1 MSFKGLSMSDFLS
14 QEEAFKVAD
23 EIIAANKVEFEH
35 DGVAKLSPS
44 GNPLLDEFFFVQSK
58 GKTRNWSQVEHKE
71 MNQVAAPKS
80 KKQIQAAGIFVEGM
94 GLMSEGGNESE
105 VKIEAVG
112 LKALREEA
120 EKLRSLAAA
129 AAAAAEAAA
138 AEAAAAA
145 AAASEQQSK
154 ANISSFSGGR

>member
-1 MSFKGLSMSDFLS
+1 MSDFLS

-35 DGVAKLSPS
+35 NGAAKMSPS
-44 GNPLLDEFFFVQSK
+44 GNPLLDEFFFVVSK
-58 GKTRNWSQVEHKE
+58 GKTRKFCQVEHTE
-71 MNQVAAPKS
+71 MNQAAAPKS

-129 AAAAAEAAA
+129 AAAAAAEAAA
-138 AEAAAAA
+138 AEAAA

>member
-1 MSFKGLSMSDFLS
+1 M
-14 QEEAFKVAD
+14 
-23 EIIAANKVEFEH
+23 
-35 DGVAKLSPS
+35 
-44 GNPLLDEFFFVQSK
+44 
-58 GKTRNWSQVEHKE
+58 
-71 MNQVAAPKS
+71 
-80 KKQIQAAGIFVEGM
+80 EGM

-129 AAAAAEAAA
+129 AAAAETAAAAA

-154 ANISSFSGGR
+154 ANISSFSGGK

>member
-1 MSFKGLSMSDFLS
+1 MSFKGLSMSDFVS
-14 QEEAFKVAD
+14 QEEAIKVAD
-23 EIIAANKVEFEH
+23 EIIAANQVEFEH
-35 DGVAKLSPS
+35 RGAAKLSPC
-44 GNPLLDEFFFVQSK
+44 GDPLLDEFFFVQSK
-58 GKTRNWSQVEHKE
+58 GKNRKWSQVERKE
-71 MNQVAAPKS
+71 MNQIAAPKS

-112 LKALREEA
+112 LKALRAEA

-129 AAAAAEAAA
+129 AAAE
-138 AEAAAAA
+138 AAA

-154 ANISSFSGGR
+154 ANISSFSGGS

>member
-1 MSFKGLSMSDFLS
+1 M
-14 QEEAFKVAD
+14 
-23 EIIAANKVEFEH
+23 
-35 DGVAKLSPS
+35 
-44 GNPLLDEFFFVQSK
+44 SK
-58 GKTRNWSQVEHKE
+58 GKTRKFSQVEHKE
-71 MNQVAAPKS
+71 MNQAAAPKS

-138 AEAAAAA
+138 
-145 AAASEQQSK
+145 SEQQSK
-154 ANISSFSGGR
+154 ANISSFSGGK

>member
-1 MSFKGLSMSDFLS
+1 MSFKGLSMSDFSS

-44 GNPLLDEFFFVQSK
+44 GNPLLDEFFFVVSK
-58 GKTRNWSQVEHKE
+58 GKTRKFCQVEHKE
-71 MNQVAAPKS
+71 MNQAAAPKS

-129 AAAAAEAAA
+129 AAAAE
-138 AEAAAAA
+138 AAA

>member
-1 MSFKGLSMSDFLS
+1 M
-14 QEEAFKVAD
+14 
-23 EIIAANKVEFEH
+23 
-35 DGVAKLSPS
+35 
-44 GNPLLDEFFFVQSK
+44 DEFFFVVSK
-58 GKTRNWSQVEHKE
+58 GKTRKFCQVEHKE
-71 MNQVAAPKS
+71 MNQAAAPKS

-129 AAAAAEAAA
+129 AAAEAAA
-138 AEAAAAA
+138 AEAAAA

>member
-1 MSFKGLSMSDFLS
+1 MSLQDFCS

-23 EIIAANKVEFEH
+23 EIIAANQVEFEH
-35 DGVAKLSPS
+35 RGAAKLSPC
-44 GNPLLDEFFFVQSK
+44 GDPLLDEFFFVLSK
-58 GKTRNWSQVEHKE
+58 GKSRSFCQVEGKD

-129 AAAAAEAAA
+129 AAAAAEEAAA

-145 AAASEQQSK
+145 ASEQQNK

>member
-1 MSFKGLSMSDFLS
+1 MVS
-14 QEEAFKVAD
+14 
-23 EIIAANKVEFEH
+23 I
-35 DGVAKLSPS
+35 
-44 GNPLLDEFFFVQSK
+44 
-58 GKTRNWSQVEHKE
+58 GKTRKFSQVEHKE
-71 MNQVAAPKS
+71 MNQAAAPKS

-129 AAAAAEAAA
+129 AAAAA
-138 AEAAAAA
+138 
-145 AAASEQQSK
+145 AASEQQSK
-154 ANISSFSGGR
+154 ANISSFPGGR

>member
-1 MSFKGLSMSDFLS
+1 
-14 QEEAFKVAD
+14 
-23 EIIAANKVEFEH
+23 
-35 DGVAKLSPS
+35 
-44 GNPLLDEFFFVQSK
+44 
-58 GKTRNWSQVEHKE
+58 

-112 LKALREEA
+112 LKALRA
-120 EKLRSLAAA
+120 EVETLRSLAAA
-129 AAAAAEAAA
+129 AAAE
-138 AEAAAAA
+138 AAAA

>member
-1 MSFKGLSMSDFLS
+1 MSFKGSSLQDFGS

-71 MNQVAAPKS
+71 MNQAAAPKS

-112 LKALREEA
+112 LKALRAEA
-120 EKLRSLAAA
+120 EKLRSLAA
-129 AAAAAEAAA
+129 
-138 AEAAAAA
+138 AAAAA

>member
-1 MSFKGLSMSDFLS
+1 MSDFVS

-23 EIIAANKVEFEH
+23 EIIAADKVEFEH
-35 DGVAKLSPS
+35 NGAAKLSPS
-44 GNPLLDEFFFVQSK
+44 GNPLLDEFFFVVSK

-71 MNQVAAPKS
+71 MNQAAAPKS

-129 AAAAAEAAA
+129 AAEEEEAAA
-138 AEAAAAA
+138 AEAAA

-154 ANISSFSGGR
+154 ANISSFSGGK

>member
-1 MSFKGLSMSDFLS
+1 MSDFVS
-14 QEEAFKVAD
+14 QEEAIKVAD
-23 EIIAANKVEFEH
+23 KIIAANQVEFEH
-35 DGVAKLSPS
+35 RGAAKLSPC
-44 GNPLLDEFFFVQSK
+44 GNPLLDEFFFVVSK

-71 MNQVAAPKS
+71 MNQAAAPKT

-138 AEAAAAA
+138 AAAA